1 MNRSKDKIEKSDP
14 SYFSQT
20 HHFFCN
26 NCGKYGNHTYNNCK
40 FPTTSIGLIVVRRNT
55 SSPSSS
61 PSYEFLLIRRKD
73 TLGFVD
79 FIRGKYT
86 FSNRIHIRNII
97 DEMTIDEKKRL
108 LSCDFKQLWGEMWG
122 SYTNGQFSG
131 EEAQSREK
139 FNKIKNGV
147 FFKGCN
153 GESKIITLRHLIETS
168 STHWKHAEW
177 GFPKGRRN
185 NQESDIDCALRENLE
200 ETGYAIKKSDVLS
213 NIVPFEEVF
222 VGSNLKSYKHKYFVA
237 MIHATDVP
245 VSTFERSE
253 VSKLKWLSY
262 DDCVKKIRPY
272 NIEKTKMLQKLH
284 SILTTFCVIKS
295 NSES

>member
-1 MNRSKDKIEKSDP
+1 M
-14 SYFSQT
+14 
-20 HHFFCN
+20 
-26 NCGKYGNHTYNNCK
+26 
-40 FPTTSIGLIVVRRNT
+40 
-55 SSPSSS
+55 
-61 PSYEFLLIRRKD
+61 IRRKD

-86 FSNRIHIRNII
+86 FSNIIHVRNII
-97 DEMTIDEKKRL
+97 DEMTIDEKTRL
-108 LSCDFKQLWGEMWG
+108 LNCDFKQLWGEMWG

-153 GESKIITLRHLIETS
+153 GESKVITLRHLIETS

-200 ETGYAIKKSDVLS
+200 ETGYAIKKSDVLFS
-213 NIVPFEEVF
+213 FIKVNVSVYFLLMFLNNLILWSECGTNIWV
-222 VGSNLKSYKHKYFVA
+222 N
-237 MIHATDVP
+237 
-245 VSTFERSE
+245 R
-253 VSKLKWLSY
+253 
-262 DDCVKKIRPY
+262 RPY
-272 NIEKTKMLQKLH
+272 ISVSPALRTAISL
-284 SILTTFCVIKS
+284 FFPF
-295 NSES
+295 